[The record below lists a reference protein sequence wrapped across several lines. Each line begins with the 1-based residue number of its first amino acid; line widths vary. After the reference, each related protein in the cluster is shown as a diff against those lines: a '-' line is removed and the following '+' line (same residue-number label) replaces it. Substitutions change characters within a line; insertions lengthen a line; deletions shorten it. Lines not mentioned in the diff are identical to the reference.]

1 MTALKTL
8 LAAALAAPLAVLAQD
23 KPAAPAFQ
31 IYGMLNVNLQY
42 TGAGDAT
49 AGSASDVSNRWAVS
63 SDSTNIGIR
72 GAVDVAHGLKAI
84 FQCETAAAID
94 ASTGS
99 LCGRNSRLGI
109 SSEKLGTLFYGT
121 WDTPFKAGTYGTK
134 ANDPFGNTDV
144 FGFQGIMGSPGFNV
158 RSAGWLGAAP
168 APASFDIRATNS
180 VAYWSPKFSGVS
192 AKFQWATDE
201 ARNATGIVTPALY
214 GGAVNFDQGGLSLVA
229 AVELHDDAFGI
240 RTMNGANSATLPSR
254 DMAWRLSAG
263 YELPL
268 AGGSL
273 RVLGMFEQLSYEQDD
288 STLATQLDD
297 WSRMAFLAGAT
308 FKTGMHELRLRYA
321 QAMEPSCTLGDGT
334 DCPDAATADFGAKQL
349 AVGYGYSLAKTTE
362 VYAFFTQIMNDDAA
376 TYTFTIGGS
385 PAVAGAT
392 PAGADPTAYGVGIRH
407 TF

>member
-8 LAAALAAPLAVLAQD
+8 FAAALAVPLAVAAQD

-42 TGAGDAT
+42 TKAGDAT
-49 AGSASDVSNRWAVS
+49 TATQDVSGRWAVS

-72 GAVDVAHGLKAI
+72 GGVDVAHGLKAI
-84 FQCETAAAID
+84 FQCETAAVID

-144 FGFQGIMGSPGFNV
+144 FGFQGIMGSPGYNI
-158 RSAGWLGAAP
+158 RSASWSGAAT
-168 APASFDIRATNS
+168 AAFDIRAQNS

-192 AKFQWATDE
+192 AKLQWATDE
-201 ARNATGIVTPALY
+201 ARNPTGIVTPVLY
-214 GGAVNFDQGGLSLVA
+214 GGVLNFDQGGLSLVA

-240 RTMNGANSATLPSR
+240 RTIDGDNSATLPSR

-268 AGGSL
+268 GGGSL
-273 RVLGMFEQLSYEQDD
+273 RVLGMFEQLSYNQDD
-288 STLATQLDD
+288 ATAANQLDD
-297 WSRMAFLAGAT
+297 WNRVAFLAGAV
-308 FKTGMHELRLRYA
+308 FKTGMHELRVRYA

-334 DCPDAATADFGAKQL
+334 DCPAAQTDEFGAQQF
-349 AVGYGYSLAKTTE
+349 AVGYGYSLAKSTE
-362 VYAFFTQIMNDDAA
+362 VFAYYTQIMNDDAA
-376 TYTFTIGGS
+376 SYTLTIGGS

-392 PAGADPTAYGVGIRH
+392 PAGADPSAFGLGFRH
-407 TF
+407 SF